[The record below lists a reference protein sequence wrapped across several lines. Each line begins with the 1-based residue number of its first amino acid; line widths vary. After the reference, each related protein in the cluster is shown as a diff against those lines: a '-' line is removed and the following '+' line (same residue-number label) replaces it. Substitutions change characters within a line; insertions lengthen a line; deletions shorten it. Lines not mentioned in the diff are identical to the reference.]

1 MVARVDAHFNGGGI
15 CMLHRFNGKKPE
27 VHSSV
32 YVAPGAHVIGD
43 VVLEENVS
51 IWFNAVLRGDY
62 EQIKVGKRSNIQD
75 GTIVHADPDFP
86 TNVGEDVT
94 VGHNVILHGCTV
106 KDGALIGMGAT
117 VLNGAVIGE
126 GALVAAGCLVPEGKE
141 IEPGVLVAGVPAKVI
156 RKLTDDEI
164 QRLKLGADSYVNKSR
179 QYIEEQ
185 IVGRS

>member
-1 MVARVDAHFNGGGI
+1 M
-15 CMLHRFNGKKPE
+15 
-27 VHSSV
+27 
-32 YVAPGAHVIGD
+32 
-43 VVLEENVS
+43 
-51 IWFNAVLRGDY
+51 
-62 EQIKVGKRSNIQD
+62 
-75 GTIVHADPDFP
+75 
-86 TNVGEDVT
+86 
-94 VGHNVILHGCTV
+94 

>member
-1 MVARVDAHFNGGGI
+1 MLHTFNGI
-15 CMLHRFNGKKPE
+15 DPKL
-27 VHSSV
+27 HSSV
-32 YVAPGAHVIGD
+32 YVAPGAHLVGD
-43 VVLEENVS
+43 VVLEEDVS

-75 GTIVHADPDFP
+75 GTIIHADPDFP

-117 VLNGAVIGE
+117 VLNGAIIGE
-126 GALVAAGCLVPEGKE
+126 GALIAAGCLVPEGKV
-141 IEPGVLVAGVPAKVI
+141 IKPGVLVAGVPAKVI
-156 RKLTDDEI
+156 RTLTDEERK
-164 QRLKLGADSYVNKSR
+164 RLKFGADGYVNKSR
-179 QYIEEQ
+179 QYIEEK